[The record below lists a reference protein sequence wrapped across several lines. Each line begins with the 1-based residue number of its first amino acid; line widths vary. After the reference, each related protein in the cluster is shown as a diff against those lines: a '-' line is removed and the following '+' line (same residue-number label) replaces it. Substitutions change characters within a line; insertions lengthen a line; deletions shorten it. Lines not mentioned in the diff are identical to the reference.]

1 MLKKPEED
9 IIIKQSMRLFFD
21 KISYNKKI
29 YIDRN
34 VVENITLFS
43 LYEEI

>member
-1 MLKKPEED
+1 
-9 IIIKQSMRLFFD
+9 MRLFFD

-29 YIDRN
+29 YINRD
-34 VVENITLFS
+34 VVDNITLHS